1 VPRLSRWTAAATS
14 FLVVA
19 VAPLVAGADST
30 TTTSTPATTSTA
42 TTSTSTTSTSTTT
55 STTGPPVRE
64 VDPFNVA
71 PFARYLEHR
80 GGVVTAAVYDV
91 DSGRTYLYDS
101 GVHERTASI
110 VKIDILATA
119 LYQSQEAHRSF
130 TARQQEMAAAMIED
144 SNDHDAT
151 LLWNAVGGRDAIDD
165 FNTMIGFHSTIPSWS
180 WGDIETTPRD
190 QLQLLKAIV
199 LPNDVLDTASRDYE
213 MGLME
218 GVVPS
223 ERFGLGW
230 GSPARALV
238 GVKDGY
244 YLEATTGWQLNT
256 TGFVR
261 YQGRFYLATV
271 MTASN
276 PDEEYGID
284 TVTTV
289 SRDIWRFLK
298 P

>member
-1 VPRLSRWTAAATS
+1 MSLAAVG
-14 FLVVA
+14 L
-19 VAPLVAGADST
+19 APLAASADS
-30 TTTSTPATTSTA
+30 
-42 TTSTSTTSTSTTT
+42 STTT
-55 STTGPPVRE
+55 STTAATTTTTSTTTTTAPALRE

-71 PFARYLEHR
+71 PFARYLAHR
-80 GGVVTAAVYDV
+80 AGVITAAVYDV
-91 DSGRTYLYDS
+91 ESGRTYLYNA

-119 LYQSQEAHRSF
+119 LYQSQEAHRPF
-130 TARQQEMAAAMIED
+130 TPRQLALATAMIED

-165 FNTMIGFHSTIPSWS
+165 FNTLIGFHSTIPSWS
-180 WGDIETTPRD
+180 WGDIETTPLD
-190 QLQLLKAIV
+190 QLRLLKVIV

-218 GVVPS
+218 GVISS

-230 GSPARALV
+230 GSPAKAQV

-244 YLEATTGWQLNT
+244 YLESTTGWQLNT

-271 MTASN
+271 MTASS

-289 SRDIWRFLK
+289 ARDIWRFLK